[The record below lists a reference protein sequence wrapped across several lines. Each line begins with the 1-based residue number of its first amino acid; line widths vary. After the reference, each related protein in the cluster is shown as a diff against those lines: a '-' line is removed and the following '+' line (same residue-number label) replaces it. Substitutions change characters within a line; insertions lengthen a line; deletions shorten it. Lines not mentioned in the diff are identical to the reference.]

1 MIRRTADRYGY
12 WMVVGAL
19 SAAIGLMLGF
29 MVVNI
34 AVPELKLA
42 GIIAVAGTP
51 VASAAPTGSP
61 ETMMGNAVIPGNA
74 QCSGCHLTTEGGVG
88 LRPMPVMGHPLE
100 GWSKCTNC
108 HAVGRLVETAPGHT
122 GIHATECTICHK
134 PGELPTPLSRPH
146 RETQNVACLSC
157 HGSIAPLPA
166 DMKHRK
172 ESACWLCHRVATIS
186 PPVPAHETSPN
197 EADCLTCHVVRG
209 KAGKLPTDHVG
220 RTSDL
225 CLSCH
230 EVILGAPPLPSP
242 GTVTW
247 PAASASPATSASPA
261 PLATPPVPLTP

>member
-1 MIRRTADRYGY
+1 VIRRAAKRYGY
-12 WMVVGAL
+12 WTVVGAL

-29 MVVNI
+29 MVVNV

-61 ETMMGNAVIPGNA
+61 VTMMGNAIIPGTA
-74 QCSGCHLTTEGGVG
+74 LCSGCHLTAEGGVG

-108 HAVGRLVETAPGHT
+108 HAVGRLVDTAPGHS
-122 GIHATECTICHK
+122 GIHATECTVCHK
-134 PGELPTPLSRPH
+134 SGELPAPLSRPH
-146 RETQNVACLSC
+146 RETQNVACFSC
-157 HGSIAPLPA
+157 HGTDKAPLPA

-172 ESACWLCHRVATIS
+172 ESACWLCHRVAKIE
-186 PPVPAHETSPN
+186 PPVPAHETSPG

-209 KAGKLPTDHVG
+209 KAGKLPTDHAG

-230 EVILGAPPLPSP
+230 EVILGAPAAPSP
-242 GTVTW
+242 GIVTW
-247 PAASASPATSASPA
+247 PVSSASPA
-261 PLATPPVPLTP
+261 PLATPLVPLTP